1 VRRLCFA
8 SLAAAQRQ
16 RRERERDQIPYTCA
30 PPQRRAL
37 DALEVDELY
46 RG

>member
-16 RRERERDQIPYTCA
+16 RRERDQIPYACA